1 MDRTWMYNRV
11 NDNRFGLKTE
21 FVRGVKQFVKRTIN
35 RPIYLSEGG
44 IRCPCVKCKCIKL
57 NTPPMVRYH
66 LYKHGFQPNYL
77 IWTDHGE
84 ERPNIH
90 KGGGSNSS
98 GLVHNCQRKRKLQT
112 KIGETSEDSAHE
124 VDEAMRLQ
132 LSQKSI
138 GSCSRGQVYD
148 TADVS
153 ATLQHG
159 STSLTKQSQ
168 TPSTPPVSGWSP
180 EEDRWT
186 SRVEKTTH
194 NTLVVTREAKE
205 MAHYALVVARE
216 ANEGIQKVQNDFD
229 CFKSEFIE
237 HLEALERRQS
247 DGASCSSGHS
257 CSHPR
262 YDDGDDLDDQSLDG
276 NA

>member
-1 MDRTWMYNRV
+1 
-11 NDNRFGLKTE
+11 
-21 FVRGVKQFVKRTIN
+21 
-35 RPIYLSEGG
+35 
-44 IRCPCVKCKCIKL
+44 
-57 NTPPMVRYH
+57 MVRYH

-98 GLVHNCQRKRKLQT
+98 GLVHNCQRKRKVQT
-112 KIGETSEDSAHE
+112 QIGETSEDSAHE
-124 VDEAMRLQ
+124 VDEA
-132 LSQKSI
+132 
-138 GSCSRGQVYD
+138 
-148 TADVS
+148 
-153 ATLQHG
+153 
-159 STSLTKQSQ
+159 KQSQ
-168 TPSTPPVSGWSP
+168 TPSTPPVSGWSL

-194 NTLVVTREAKE
+194 NTLVVTREAEE
-205 MAHYALVVARE
+205 MAHYALVVAREALVVDRE

-229 CFKSEFIE
+229 CFKLEFIE

-262 YDDGDDLDDQSLDG
+262 YDDGDDLDDQSLDVNAVHAQNKG
-276 NA
+276 NSEFSIIISGVKNLLSLHSNFEVKFVKRQENSVAYLLAKAANSWSRRNVFQLIPHCIENTFKF